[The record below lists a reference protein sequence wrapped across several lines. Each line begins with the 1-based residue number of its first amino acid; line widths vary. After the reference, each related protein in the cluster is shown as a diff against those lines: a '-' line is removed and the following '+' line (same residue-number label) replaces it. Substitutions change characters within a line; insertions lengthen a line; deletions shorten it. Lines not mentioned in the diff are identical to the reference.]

1 MQYIINMTYSDHI
14 CILQEERNH
23 ILGCNYFL
31 FYKALF
37 NLKSVHETFH
47 IKKLDGHEFSNVHFM
62 S

>member
-1 MQYIINMTYSDHI
+1 MTYSDHI